1 MRKLSYAALTAA
13 VFFSRAATAHE
24 FVCEETINGEVVH
37 EIKNYPQKLSF
48 TVRVINTHPTD
59 ASTALSVRDDL
70 MSSLG
75 VSFTPAAPFTV
86 AAGAAAEFRFE
97 ITVHDDAEC
106 LALSR
111 VQACATGF
119 EDLFE
124 VTWDSGAAQCA
135 ARFVCAH
142 EAGGGGGDH
151 GGGADHGGGGNDH
164 GGGGDHG
171 GGACTCDADCAG
183 HAQCRNGKCE
193 DRGGGGDHGGG
204 SGDHGDDGEHGG
216 GGKQDRGGDHDRG
229 GDEHGGGGKQ
239 GGGGDH
245 DRGGDEHGGGAG
257 DRGRGDD
264 HGGHDHSGGG
274 NHDGRDDDRGGERGK
289 GGNR

>member
-124 VTWDSGAAQCA
+124 VTWDSGAALVIAVAETTTA
-135 ARFVCAH
+135 AMITA
-142 EAGGGGGDH
+142 EAGITMAATMTGAASAERGETDEPVDDQRADGGLPV
-151 GGGADHGGGGNDH
+151 
-164 GGGGDHG
+164 
-171 GGACTCDADCAG
+171 
-183 HAQCRNGKCE
+183 
-193 DRGGGGDHGGG
+193 RGGLRRRR
-204 SGDHGDDGEHGG
+204 SASGEHL
-216 GGKQDRGGDHDRG
+216 
-229 GDEHGGGGKQ
+229 
-239 GGGGDH
+239 
-245 DRGGDEHGGGAG
+245 AG
-257 DRGRGDD
+257 RHWPGRW
-264 HGGHDHSGGG
+264 H
-274 NHDGRDDDRGGERGK
+274 
-289 GGNR
+289 